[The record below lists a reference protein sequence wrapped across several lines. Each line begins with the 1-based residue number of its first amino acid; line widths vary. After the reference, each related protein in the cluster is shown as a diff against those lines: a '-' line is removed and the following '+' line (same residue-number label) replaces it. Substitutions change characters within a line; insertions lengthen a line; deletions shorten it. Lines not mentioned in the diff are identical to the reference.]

1 MMSRKEVIEYFDDK
15 GFSEEAIAMV
25 LNQLKV
31 DSTSTEFD
39 ESIIEQ
45 VEAVLDTVNGTVKA
59 LPHGL
64 EKTDA
69 LAHATAS
76 STTAIQ
82 RLNIT
87 IDPQSIA
94 LLVRASLPEII
105 ATADAIADVQRQVLI
120 KRIDQNNQGLVEELT
135 TAMINS
141 SKTFNASFNSS
152 TINAMVES
160 TVPTNEQID
169 INTYIAEISRL
180 ENANS
185 NKTKPSEKGDG
196 FNLDQYMEWFK
207 KSQ

>member
-1 MMSRKEVIEYFDDK
+1 MSRKEVIEYFDDK

-31 DSTSTEFD
+31 DSASTEFD

-45 VEAVLDTVNGTVKA
+45 VEAVLDTVNGTVNA
-59 LPHGL
+59 LPRGL

-69 LAHATAS
+69 LAKATAS

-94 LLVRASLPEII
+94 LLVRASLPEIV

-141 SKTFNASFNSS
+141 SKVFNASFNAS

-169 INTYIAEISRL
+169 FKAYIAEISSL

-185 NKTKPSEKGDG
+185 IKTTIEKDD
-196 FNLDQYMEWFK
+196 FNLNQYMEWFK
-207 KSQ
+207 KSH